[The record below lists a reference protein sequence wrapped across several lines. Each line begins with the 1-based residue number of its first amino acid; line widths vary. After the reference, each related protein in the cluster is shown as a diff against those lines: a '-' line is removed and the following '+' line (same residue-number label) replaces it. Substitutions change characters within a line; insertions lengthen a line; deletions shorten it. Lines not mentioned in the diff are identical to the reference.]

1 MVSKEQYY
9 ARKEAGLC
17 TKCGKSREGSPS
29 KARCLACHTKLK
41 ARENKKTNPAEHQE
55 HREGGNKEKPDI
67 SDKVKNLKKNTVI
80 DTVNQKICQR
90 CGGDLPT
97 FNLIC
102 QKCLKT
108 TVFTKYDA
116 IARYDSKCDT
126 CLSNQTSDLKIVSSD
141 IGLPMK
147 QKDQELFK
155 LICYRRI
162 APPQYKVL
170 CYSCYWKENMAHLKH
185 MRQVFDQQGIFDES
199 FMGDD
204 DEVLDV

>member
-41 ARENKKTNPAEHQE
+41 ERETRKKNLIEQQPVIAEE
-55 HREGGNKEKPDI
+55 SPSI
-67 SDKVKNLKKNTVI
+67 SDKVKNLKQNTVL
-80 DTVNQKICQR
+80 DSVTEKICQR
-90 CGGDLPT
+90 CGDDLPT

-108 TVFTKYDA
+108 TTFTKYDA
-116 IARYDSKCDT
+116 IARYDNKCDT
-126 CLSNQTSDLKIVSSD
+126 CLSDQTNDLKIVSSD
-141 IGLPMK
+141 IGVPMK

-155 LICYRRI
+155 LICYRRV

-170 CYSCYWKENMAHLKH
+170 CYACYWKENMVHLKY
-185 MRQVFDQQGIFDES
+185 MRQVFDQKGIFDES

-204 DEVLDV
+204 EILDV